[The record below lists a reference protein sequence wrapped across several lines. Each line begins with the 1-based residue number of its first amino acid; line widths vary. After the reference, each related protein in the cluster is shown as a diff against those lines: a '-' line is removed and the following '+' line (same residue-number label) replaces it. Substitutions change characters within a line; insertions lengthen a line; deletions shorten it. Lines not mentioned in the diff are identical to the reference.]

1 MSKPDPLPAKR
12 LRRTN
17 APAAAPLAAPAPTT
31 LSGKP
36 QRHFAIIGAGMAGI
50 ACARTLVQAG
60 HRVTVFE
67 KSAQA
72 GGRTATIDTPFGNFD
87 AGAQYFT
94 VRDPRFARAIDTV
107 PGICKRWSANSVQV
121 LDAAGR
127 VAAAGLPHREAHW
140 VASPGMQALVGT
152 WAEPLRMA
160 GQLLTDTRVTRI
172 EPDPLNTP
180 GWQLRTEG
188 PGGSQHVY
196 AGFDAVLLAQPAVPA
211 QALLASSAVDTP
223 LTDALSKVAIA
234 PCWTLMLA
242 YPQAVRP
249 GLTTL
254 GPQWNAARSTHHR
267 IAWLARESSK
277 PKRSSVERWTVQAS
291 PAWSA
296 EHLEDDEARVQ
307 AKLLK
312 AFAEVTGIR
321 ATPAHADT
329 RRWRYAQTTHPL
341 GKTHLWDTAMGLGA
355 CGDWCL
361 GHRVEDAFVSGL
373 ELALAVA

>member
-1 MSKPDPLPAKR
+1 MSTPVPRPATR
-12 LRRTN
+12 LRRPT
-17 APAAAPLAAPAPTT
+17 AAAPSPAAADPQGT
-31 LSGKP
+31 
-36 QRHFAIIGAGMAGI
+36 QRHFAVIGAGMAGI
-50 ACARTLVQAG
+50 ACARTLAQAG

-67 KSAQA
+67 KSSQP
-72 GGRTATIDTPFGNFD
+72 GGRTATIDSPFGNFD

-107 PGICKRWSANSVQV
+107 PGVCKRWSANSVRV
-121 LDAAGR
+121 LDATGR

-140 VASPGMQALVGT
+140 VASPGMQSLVAT
-152 WAEPLRMA
+152 WAEPLRQA
-160 GQLLTDTRVTRI
+160 GQLVTGTRVARI
-172 EPDPLNTP
+172 ERDAVHPT
-180 GWQLRTEG
+180 GWQLRTEAE
-188 PGGSQHVY
+188 GGAQHVY

-211 QALLASSAVDTP
+211 QALLASSALDTP
-223 LTDALSKVAIA
+223 LTDALATVAIA

-277 PKRSSVERWTVQAS
+277 PGRNLVERWTVQAS

-321 ATPAHADT
+321 ATPAFADT

-341 GKTHLWDTAMGLGA
+341 GKSHLWDAALGLGA

-361 GHRVEDAFVSGL
+361 GHRVEDAFISGL